1 MAFYPSDAC
10 RRLAS
15 RVGSRAEGVCSSM
28 LNLSDGT
35 CHDGYPTFSVGTG
48 MRHGSFIFVIAHSD
62 PISGATKIRFLRSV
76 WRIGIAAAAGFL
88 AACGTHG
95 GSITVDH
102 ETLFPDVK
110 PRVDAIARTR
120 DGGFVV
126 TGIGLAAWVVAT
138 DREGN
143 VLWQYKDP
151 VDDLNHTISQSVPQ
165 TEFHGAVPMANGS
178 TLLCGTKYKSGDTDN
193 LLVILD
199 SHGKVVEKRV
209 EVPNGDSSLVYSG
222 FYQCFPWRDGIVL
235 IGSANDRTHGYV
247 WLVALDGNGAKRGQA
262 LMDNVQPA
270 ARGTIAN
277 PSFVFTAWNSPDD
290 FRVIRSNEK
299 GETIAKRIIAGEFIV
314 QLRPVVE
321 SEKTWILIYRAGK
334 ATVYVL
340 DERLQDVQPPKQ
352 IQGHFDP
359 QAGRGYVLADGSMVL
374 FGRNS
379 NAAITLISNQGKPL
393 AIREFNSKYSSFS
406 VSDAVPVS
414 ADEFVTVRGSVSQD
428 PKDQGLV
435 MSWVTIKVNN

>member
-1 MAFYPSDAC
+1 
-10 RRLAS
+10 
-15 RVGSRAEGVCSSM
+15 
-28 LNLSDGT
+28 
-35 CHDGYPTFSVGTG
+35 
-48 MRHGSFIFVIAHSD
+48 
-62 PISGATKIRFLRSV
+62 
-76 WRIGIAAAAGFL
+76 
-88 AACGTHG
+88 
-95 GSITVDH
+95 
-102 ETLFPDVK
+102 
-110 PRVDAIARTR
+110 
-120 DGGFVV
+120 
-126 TGIGLAAWVVAT
+126 
-138 DREGN
+138 
-143 VLWQYKDP
+143 
-151 VDDLNHTISQSVPQ
+151 
-165 TEFHGAVPMANGS
+165 
-178 TLLCGTKYKSGDTDN
+178 
-193 LLVILD
+193 
-199 SHGKVVEKRV
+199 
-209 EVPNGDSSLVYSG
+209 
-222 FYQCFPWRDGIVL
+222 
-235 IGSANDRTHGYV
+235 
-247 WLVALDGNGAKRGQA
+247 VALDDNGAKRGQA